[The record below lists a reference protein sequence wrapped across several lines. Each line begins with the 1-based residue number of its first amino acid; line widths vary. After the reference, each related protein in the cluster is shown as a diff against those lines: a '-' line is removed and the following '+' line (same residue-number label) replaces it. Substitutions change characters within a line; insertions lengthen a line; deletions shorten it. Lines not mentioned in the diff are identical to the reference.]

1 MGKPTVVSLFSGIGG
16 IDLAFKQVG
25 FEIIWAND
33 IDKFACVTYLNNF
46 ADTDIVCA
54 DISQISAE
62 RIPKADVLV
71 AGFPCQSFSLMGYQ

>member
-33 IDKFACVTYLNNF
+33 IDKFACFTYLNNF

-54 DISQISAE
+54 DIS
-62 RIPKADVLV
+62 
-71 AGFPCQSFSLMGYQ
+71 

>member
-33 IDKFACVTYLNNF
+33 LDKFACVTYLNNF

-54 DISQISAE
+54 DIS
-62 RIPKADVLV
+62 
-71 AGFPCQSFSLMGYQ
+71 